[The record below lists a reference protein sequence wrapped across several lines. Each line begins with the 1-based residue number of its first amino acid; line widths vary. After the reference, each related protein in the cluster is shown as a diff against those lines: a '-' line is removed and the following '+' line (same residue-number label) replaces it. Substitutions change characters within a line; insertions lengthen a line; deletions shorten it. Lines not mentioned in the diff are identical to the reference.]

1 MELFSLR
8 LNHILKTYLIGLI
21 PLGSNFCKTHPF
33 MKKLATVKTSGE
45 SLLLT
50 IEQFFFSKFEIM
62 QWNDIISKEGFLN

>member
-1 MELFSLR
+1 
-8 LNHILKTYLIGLI
+8 
-21 PLGSNFCKTHPF
+21 